1 MAVPAVTSLLQA
13 RTGRPFSVSLH
24 LEPRRCAG
32 CAACPNAERKASWRG
47 GQRRGCGA
55 PRAAPCGRHRCCMLS
70 PQPCGRLGRRLDSLT
85 AAPRCLSRDAALPP
99 WSSRCSGPQAV
110 QRHRQRRPLAA
121 AVPRRAASCLPLP
134 LRAAQTACRWA
145 HQALPGAHLCG
156 VLLRNAARG
165 LQQGAEPRHS
175 ERRLAPPP
183 IGGRRPQAS
192 LARRCPVPGIRS
204 KRAESPPSRP

>member
-70 PQPCGRLGRRLDSLT
+70 PQPCGRLGRRLDSLNSCSQMPSAVMRRCHRG
-85 AAPRCLSRDAALPP
+85 AAVAQGCRPRSATGSGGHWQRRCRAGRHHACPFPCGPRRLLAAGRTRRCLAPICVACCCGTLRGACSRALSRGTQSGGSLRPP
-99 WSSRCSGPQAV
+99 
-110 QRHRQRRPLAA
+110 
-121 AVPRRAASCLPLP
+121 
-134 LRAAQTACRWA
+134 
-145 HQALPGAHLCG
+145 
-156 VLLRNAARG
+156 
-165 LQQGAEPRHS
+165 
-175 ERRLAPPP
+175 
-183 IGGRRPQAS
+183 
-192 LARRCPVPGIRS
+192 
-204 KRAESPPSRP
+204 